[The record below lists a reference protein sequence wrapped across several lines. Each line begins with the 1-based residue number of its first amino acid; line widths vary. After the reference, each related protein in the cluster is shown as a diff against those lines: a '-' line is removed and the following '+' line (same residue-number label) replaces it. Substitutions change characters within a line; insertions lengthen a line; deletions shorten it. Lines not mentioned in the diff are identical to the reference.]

1 MSTAELRQDSR
12 LLSTQPAKDAVSPF
26 SPVRIGPLTL
36 RNRFIKSAT
45 NEGMARRGVPSQML
59 VKHHAAI
66 AAGGVGMTTVAYC
79 AVSADGRTFAD
90 QLKLEPRVVPGLRAL
105 TDSVHRHGAAACS
118 QVTHAGA
125 FTFLPKLGTKWPLSA
140 SSGVN
145 TAAAVGGR
153 LFRQAM
159 SEANIERIASEF
171 AAAAKIAREAGFDAV
186 EIHMGHGYLLSQFLS
201 PRYNRRKDRYGG
213 DLLRRTFFPALVL
226 RRVLDAVGRDV
237 AVTCKLCSTE
247 GFRGGANAEDA
258 ARVARILEAE
268 GAHLLV
274 LSGGMNIESPWVM
287 FGNALPAD
295 AVAPPKSPLIRLAAR
310 FLKADSP
317 KGLEFREMYLLEH
330 SRKVRAAVRMPLAYL
345 GGAKSL
351 AAVHTAMAE
360 GFDCV
365 ALGRALIHDPNLVNK
380 YRVGA
385 ETTSGCTACNRCVV
399 MMYSPGGTS
408 CVLREP
414 NDAALNSTPA
424 AGETGAD
431 PDANPGP
438 KGIG

>member
-1 MSTAELRQDSR
+1 MLPPRPVA
-12 LLSTQPAKDAVSPF
+12 PAPVSPF
-26 SPVRIGPLTL
+26 SSIRIGPLTL

-45 NEGMARRGVPSQML
+45 NEGMARGGVPSRML
-59 VKHHAAI
+59 VKHHADI

-90 QLKLEPRVVPGLRAL
+90 QLQLEPRVVPGLRIL
-105 TDSVHRHGAAACS
+105 TDAIHRHGAAACA

-125 FTFLPKLGTKWPLSA
+125 FTFLPEIGTKRPLSA
-140 SSGVN
+140 SGGIN
-145 TAAAVGGR
+145 APGAVSGR
-153 LFRQAM
+153 LLRQAM
-159 SEANIERIASEF
+159 SEADIGRTVGEF
-171 AAAAKIAREAGFDAV
+171 VAAARTAREAGFDAV

-201 PRYNRRKDRYGG
+201 PKYNRRRDRYGG
-213 DLLRRTFFPALVL
+213 DLLRRTLFPALVL
-226 RRVLDAVGRDV
+226 RRVLDTVGRDL

-247 GFRGGANAEDA
+247 GFKGGATADDA
-258 ARVARILEAE
+258 ARIAQLLESE

-287 FGNALPAD
+287 FGSPLPAE
-295 AVAPPKSPLIRLAAR
+295 AVVPPNRPLVRLAAR
-310 FLKADSP
+310 FLKASGP
-317 KGLEFREMYLLEH
+317 KTLEFREMYLLEH

-351 AAVHTAMAE
+351 AGVYMAMAE

-365 ALGRALIHDPNLVNK
+365 AMGRALIHDPNLINQ
-380 YRVGA
+380 YRAGA
-385 ETTSGCTACNRCVV
+385 ATDSGCTACNRCIV

-414 NDAALNSTPA
+414 NDATLNSTPA
-424 AGETGAD
+424 G
-431 PDANPGP
+431 
-438 KGIG
+438 